1 MKEQCFF
8 VRDVKRGKGVAA
20 LSRERRDVSMCREGE
35 EEDGEWGMMGHRH
48 PGKNPW
54 KVCHALL
61 LMGLVQLQ
69 IGHRNKT
76 VHVCM
81 GI

>member
-1 MKEQCFF
+1 
-8 VRDVKRGKGVAA
+8 
-20 LSRERRDVSMCREGE
+20 MCREGE

-61 LMGLVQLQ
+61 LMRLVQLQ
-69 IGHRNKT
+69 RGHKSKT
-76 VHVCM
+76 VHGCT